1 MLLDMPLD
9 VGDKVCKTVNI
20 RTDSG
25 YVLLCHDN
33 DAQLQSDFEYIIKLQ
48 PTMFDVEPEEEEGEV
63 QVEVAPSA
71 GSAVPTAA
79 IHTESRSDLFSGDTF
94 IAVDNSSSPVI
105 VEETE
110 IEDSKEALHQEQR
123 GSDMVGDGGYIT
135 ELSPDLVND
144 ADPLLEPLDTAVHFT
159 GENIDTDG
167 VSLHRELIYEGEKDV
182 TLVRKL
188 LSRALSHKAVRVAF
202 SASIKLIFLY
212 ALGISIAYTLPFLI
226 RK

>member
-9 VGDKVCKTVNI
+9 VGDRVCKTVNI

-48 PTMFDVEPEEEEGEV
+48 PTMFDVELEEEEEV

-71 GSAVPTAA
+71 GSAVSTAA

-110 IEDSKEALHQEQR
+110 IEDSKETLHQEQR
-123 GSDMVGDGGYIT
+123 GSGMLGDGYIT
-135 ELSPDLVND
+135 ELSPELVND

-188 LSRALSHKAVRVAF
+188 LSRALSHRAVRVAF
-202 SASIKLIFLY
+202 GASIKLIFLY
-212 ALGISIAYTLPFLI
+212 ALGISIAWTLPFLI

>member
-48 PTMFDVEPEEEEGEV
+48 PTMFDVELEEEE
-63 QVEVAPSA
+63 VEVAPSA
-71 GSAVPTAA
+71 GSVVSTAA

-123 GSDMVGDGGYIT
+123 GSGMLGDGGYFT

-182 TLVRKL
+182 ILVRKL
-188 LSRALSHKAVRVAF
+188 LSRALSHKAVQVAF

>member
-48 PTMFDVEPEEEEGEV
+48 PTMFDVELEEEEEEV
-63 QVEVAPSA
+63 QVEVAPS
-71 GSAVPTAA
+71 A

-123 GSDMVGDGGYIT
+123 GSGMLGDGGYIT

-188 LSRALSHKAVRVAF
+188 LSRALSHKAVQVAF